1 MAAPWTTFYYG
12 ELAVGE
18 FPSPGPKKPGAYSYM
33 AYRGPGHYEMGV
45 ALKSEPG
52 VRCWL
57 RQKDGS
63 RLGFSVVGWREEKLV
78 LADFSLE

>member
-1 MAAPWTTFYYG
+1 MAAWSTVFYYG

-18 FPSPGPKKPGAYSYM
+18 FASPGPSKPGAYPYM
-33 AYRGPGHYEMGV
+33 AYRGPGHYKMSV
-45 ALKSEPG
+45 AIESEPS

-63 RLGFSVVGWREEKLV
+63 RLGFSVVGWNDGKLT
-78 LADFSLE
+78 LADFSPE